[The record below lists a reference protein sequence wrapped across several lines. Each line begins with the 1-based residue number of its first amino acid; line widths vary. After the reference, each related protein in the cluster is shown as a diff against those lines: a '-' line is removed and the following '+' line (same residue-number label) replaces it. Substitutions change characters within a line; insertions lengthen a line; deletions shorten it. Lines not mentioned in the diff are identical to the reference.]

1 MVINTVWV
9 LIASILV
16 FFMQAGFA
24 LVESGFTRAKNTA
37 NIIMKNFLDFCIGS
51 LLFWIVGYSI
61 MFNDGN
67 LFLGAI
73 SLFSNF
79 SIDLPVTQAAFL
91 FFQTVFAGTAVTIIS
106 GAVAERMKFGSYII
120 VSIVIT
126 AIVYPI
132 SGHWVWGGGF
142 LSSLGFLDFAGS
154 SVVHGLGGFA
164 ALAGAMVLGPRIGKY
179 NEDGTSNDIAGHSL
193 TLGALGVFILW
204 FGWFGFNPGSTLG
217 VDDIDLVSHIF
228 MTTNISAAA
237 GALAALTYS
246 WILTKHANVGATLNG
261 ALAGLVGITAGT
273 DVISV
278 PGALIVGI
286 ISGIVV
292 VVGMKFVEET
302 LKVDDPVGAVAV
314 HGITGFVGTVLVG
327 IFAVDSG
334 LIYTGSIN
342 QLLIQLLG
350 ASVIALWGFGSSF
363 AIFSTI
369 KAVIGVRASIEEETI
384 GLDLSEHRVSS
395 YPNFQP
401 TEEA

>member
-61 MFNDGN
+61 MFNEGN
-67 LFLGAI
+67 LFMGAI
-73 SLFSNF
+73 TLFSNF

-142 LSSLGFLDFAGS
+142 LSQIGFLDFAGS

-164 ALAGAMVLGPRIGKY
+164 ALAGAMVLGPRIGKF
-179 NEDGTSNDIAGHSL
+179 NADGTSNDIAGHSL

-217 VDDIDLVSHIF
+217 VDDIELVSHIF

-237 GALAALTYS
+237 GALTALTYS

-278 PGALIVGI
+278 PGALMVGI

-292 VVGMKFVEET
+292 VVGMKFIEET

-314 HGITGFVGTVLVG
+314 HGICGFLGTVLVG
-327 IFAVDSG
+327 VFAQEVG
-334 LIYTGSIN
+334 LIYSGSIS
-342 QLLIQLLG
+342 QLLVQILG
-350 ASVIALWGFGSSF
+350 ASVIGLWGFGTSF

-369 KAVIGVRASIEEETI
+369 KAIIGVRASEEEETL
-384 GLDLSEHRVSS
+384 GLDLSEHQVSS
-395 YPNFQP
+395 YPNFQYI
-401 TEEA
+401 EEV

>member
-1 MVINTVWV
+1 M
-9 LIASILV
+9 
-16 FFMQAGFA
+16 
-24 LVESGFTRAKNTA
+24 
-37 NIIMKNFLDFCIGS
+37 
-51 LLFWIVGYSI
+51 
-61 MFNDGN
+61 
-67 LFLGAI
+67 GAI
-73 SLFSNF
+73 TLFSNF

-142 LSSLGFLDFAGS
+142 LSQIGFLDFAGS

-164 ALAGAMVLGPRIGKY
+164 ALAGAMVLGPRIGKF
-179 NEDGTSNDIAGHSL
+179 NADGTSNDIAGHSL

-217 VDDIDLVSHIF
+217 VDDIELVSHIF

-237 GALAALTYS
+237 GALTALTYS

-278 PGALIVGI
+278 PGALMVGI

-292 VVGMKFVEET
+292 VVGMKFIEET

-314 HGITGFVGTVLVG
+314 HGICGFLGTVLVG
-327 IFAVDSG
+327 VFAQEVG
-334 LIYTGSIN
+334 LIYSGSIS
-342 QLLIQLLG
+342 QLLVQILG
-350 ASVIALWGFGSSF
+350 ASVIGLWGFGTSF

-369 KAVIGVRASIEEETI
+369 KAIIGVRASEEEETL
-384 GLDLSEHRVSS
+384 GLDLSEHQVSS
-395 YPNFQP
+395 YPNFQYI
-401 TEEA
+401 EEV